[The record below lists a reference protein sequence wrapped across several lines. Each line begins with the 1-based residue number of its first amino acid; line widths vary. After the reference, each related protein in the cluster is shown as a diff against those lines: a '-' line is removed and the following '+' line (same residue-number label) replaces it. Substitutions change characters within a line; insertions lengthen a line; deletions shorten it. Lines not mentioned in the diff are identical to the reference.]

1 MKRVMRRKSNKSN
14 IKKREGIKMKL
25 NKDSMVVRIL
35 ALCMAGLL
43 AVGVIAGAVAF
54 IIMK

>member
-1 MKRVMRRKSNKSN
+1 MKF
-14 IKKREGIKMKL
+14 

-43 AVGVIAGAVAF
+43 AVGIIAGAVAY
-54 IIMK
+54 IILK

>member
-1 MKRVMRRKSNKSN
+1 
-14 IKKREGIKMKL
+14 MKL

-35 ALCMAGLL
+35 ALCMAGLM
-43 AVGVIAGAVAF
+43 AVGAIAAAIAY

>member
-1 MKRVMRRKSNKSN
+1 MRRKSNKSN

-43 AVGVIAGAVAF
+43 SVGVIAGAVAF

>member
-1 MKRVMRRKSNKSN
+1 
-14 IKKREGIKMKL
+14 MKL

-54 IIMK
+54 IIVK